1 MKMRWRW
8 IPYLSHTWGLK
19 NLAEYY
25 YDQSVRD
32 SLEYYC
38 SLVDSIA
45 KARHEYPNVLFDVKS
60 LFLPRSPLAWEL

>member
-1 MKMRWRW
+1 MAVDS
-8 IPYLSHTWGLK
+8 ISVAYLGLK

-45 KARHEYPNVLFDVKS
+45 KARHEYECVV
-60 LFLPRSPLAWEL
+60 